1 MSAPT
6 PEIKKTTQLLRCVL
20 TPDET
25 IAAGKELA
33 EATSELKE
41 LEEEKSNIVANFKAR
56 STEKEARITVL
67 TNRIRSGYEYRNVE
81 CQTTYDSPEEGK
93 KQTVRSDTGEITA
106 TEPMTEEEKQRNLP
120 LEETDDDKA

>member
-25 IAAGKELA
+25 IASGKELA

-41 LEEEKSNIVANFKAR
+41 LEEEKSNIVANLRQDPLKKR
-56 STEKEARITVL
+56 HE
-67 TNRIRSGYEYRNVE
+67 
-81 CQTTYDSPEEGK
+81 SPC
-93 KQTVRSDTGEITA
+93 
-106 TEPMTEEEKQRNLP
+106 
-120 LEETDDDKA
+120 